1 MKQYIL
7 LLVLCINPDFS
18 SAEEAQYPL
27 QPRIIGGRNATKNE
41 FPFVVAILVFGKP
54 QCTGTIINQYKVLTV
69 AHCVLNGTDYD
80 DYIVKA
86 GFYIANDP
94 NAIVRNVNYIR
105 IHFNYEVKQYWTFDI
120 AILNVTQPFVFNE
133 AVQPVVLPKFRR
145 RLRPGTKATIIGWGY
160 TQFAP
165 RRQIPSVLQALDLTY
180 IKKSECRQSWR
191 LVNRTICAVAASNS
205 QASCRGDSGSPMM
218 VGNVQWGILATGT
231 TNCTGRRPFTFL
243 EVSRFTKW
251 IKRVSMVPGQGNRT
265 TRMCTSL
272 LQH

>member
-41 FPFVVAILVFGKP
+41 FPFVVEILVFGSL
-54 QCTGTIINQYKVLTV
+54 QCTGSIINQYKVLTA
-69 AHCVLNGTDYD
+69 AHCFANGTDYN

-105 IHFNYEVKQYWTFDI
+105 RHYNYEVKQYRSFDI

-133 AVQPVVLPKFRR
+133 AVQPIVLPKFRR
-145 RLRPGTKATIIGWGY
+145 RLRRGTKGTFIGWGY

-165 RRQIPSVLQALDLTY
+165 RREIPSVLQALDLTY
-180 IKKSECRQSWR
+180 ITKRQCRRSWR

-205 QASCRGDSGSPMM
+205 QSSCFGDSGAPFM
-218 VGNVQWGILATGT
+218 VGNVQWGMLAQGT
-231 TNCTGRRPFTFL
+231 TNCTGGKPFTFL

-251 IKRVSMVPGQGNRT
+251 IKRVSRVPGQGN
-265 TRMCTSL
+265 
-272 LQH
+272 